1 MDLNKRS
8 FLRHFTP
15 AKIAIPVLLGLIV
28 VAYMIYKDPE
38 SARFSNLLNAKLHW
52 IFITFGVLI
61 IRDFGYMY
69 RIRHITGKFLSWKQS
84 IDVIML
90 WEFASCVMPSVV
102 GGTGIATFLLHKEG
116 LKLGK
121 SLAYV
126 MVTAMLDNWYF
137 VVVAPLILYFAKG
150 KIFPEIEGLQFSVSQ
165 SLEYAFMLSYV
176 IVTSYAIIMTYALF
190 VNPTAVKRLLLRLT
204 SIRFLKRFR
213 QAAFRHGNELV
224 WASEQLK
231 GNTFGY
237 WLQAGLSTAFVWTAR
252 YLLINCLIAAF
263 TDIGF
268 HDHLLLFAR
277 NFSYKVV
284 LMVAITPGGSGI
296 AELAFPTF
304 FGAYLGALTTFT
316 ILLYRIIT
324 HYLYLVL
331 GSIFLP
337 RWLKRVYSEEHE
349 TAVTETVEL
358 R

>member
-15 AKIAIPVLLGLIV
+15 TKIAIPVVLGLIV

-38 SARFSNLLNAKLHW
+38 SAKFSNLLQAKLHW
-52 IFITFGVLI
+52 ILITFGVLI
-61 IRDFGYMY
+61 VRDFGYMY

-84 IDVIML
+84 VDVIML

-116 LKLGK
+116 IKLGK

-137 VVVAPLILYFAKG
+137 VLVAPVIFLFGAHQ
-150 KIFPEIEGLQFSVSQ
+150 IFPEIEGMGFSVSR
-165 SLEYAFMLSYV
+165 SLEYAFILSYV
-176 IVTSYAIIMTYALF
+176 LVTVYATIMTYALF
-190 VNPTAVKRLLLRLT
+190 VNPNAVKRLLIRIF
-204 SIRFLKRFR
+204 SIGFLKRWR
-213 QAAFRHGNELV
+213 PTAFRHGNELV
-224 WASEQLK
+224 WASHEIK
-231 GNTFGY
+231 GHTYGY
-237 WLQAGLSTAFVWTAR
+237 WIKAGLSTAFVWTAR
-252 YLLINCLIAAF
+252 YFLINCLIAAF
-263 TDIGF
+263 TELNF
-268 HDHLLLFAR
+268 FDHLLIFAR

-304 FGAYLGALTTFT
+304 FGAYLGTLTTFT
-316 ILLYRIIT
+316 VLLYRIVT
-324 HYLYLVL
+324 HYLYLLL

-337 RWLKRVYSEEHE
+337 KWIGRVFSEKHE
-349 TAVTETVEL
+349 MEVAQKEAA
-358 R
+358 